1 LISFFQD
8 IDGQALLLLNEEKLH
23 NLLGIKMGPAM
34 KIAQH
39 IRNLTLQHIIE
50 KHCHMQHI
58 PIALTLVS
66 AYECLNIVENTFRS
80 EFLFNNLI
88 ICCGTENF

>member
-39 IRNLTLQHIIE
+39 IRNLQ
-50 KHCHMQHI
+50 
-58 PIALTLVS
+58 VS
-66 AYECLNIVENTFRS
+66 QFS
-80 EFLFNNLI
+80 ELETI
-88 ICCGTENF
+88 S

>member
-1 LISFFQD
+1 MVLFIVTEASGEQNFLSFLF
-8 IDGQALLLLNEEKLH
+8 
-23 NLLGIKMGPAM
+23 
-34 KIAQH
+34 
-39 IRNLTLQHIIE
+39 RTLQHIIE

-66 AYECLNIVENTFRS
+66 AYEYLNIVENTFRS